1 MQFQLVGWSHY
12 GFTNDKGQ
20 YVEGY
25 KFHIIRSS
33 MARDFHGSEATSVS
47 VSEQLVQ
54 HCGEP
59 VVGGIYNCTYDQKG
73 RLAGYKLAVDPA
85 QQKIKGT

>member
-20 YVEGY
+20 YVEGF
-25 KFHIIRSS
+25 KFHILRQSA
-33 MARDFHGSEATSVS
+33 ARDFHGNEACSLS

-59 VVGGIYNCTYDQKG
+59 VVGGVYNVTYDQKG
-73 RLAGYKLAVDPA
+73 RIAGYRLASDPN
-85 QQKIKGT
+85 QTKIKGT